1 MQQKIEITKTNQEL
15 VGLLQGLFNV
25 GGLKGVKFALV
36 VAKNVKVLKS
46 ELEDIEMAAQPT
58 PEFIELS
65 QKVAEF
71 EKKKDL
77 DGIKKLEEKNKKL
90 VDARKKQLAELDK
103 LMKETAKVT
112 LFTFSE
118 DILPAEINGKQ
129 LEGIETLIK

>member
-1 MQQKIEITKTNQEL
+1 
-15 VGLLQGLFNV
+15 
-25 GGLKGVKFALV
+25 
-36 VAKNVKVLKS
+36 
-46 ELEDIEMAAQPT
+46 MAAQPT
-58 PEFIELS
+58 PDFIELS

-71 EKKKDL
+71 EQKKDL

-112 LFTFSE
+112 LSTFSE